1 MNLNFLAYDQQGA
14 VARVWLNRPELRN
27 AQSRELLQEL
37 DDVLQVVARD
47 ETVNVVVLAG
57 KGDHFS
63 AGHDLKQGQRE
74 RSNFTVEQR
83 WEYEDRYYFDYC
95 LRVWDMPKPVIAQV
109 QGACVAGGF
118 MLANMCDLI
127 VASEDAFF
135 SDPVCATFGTAAT
148 EVLMH
153 PWVLG
158 TRRAKEFLYTGM
170 RMPAKQAWEM
180 GMVNRVVPRAEL
192 EERTMELAQQ
202 IAGAPPFAIRLTKR
216 SINRAADMQGF
227 RTSLQAHFDTHQL
240 SHNSLEFARVRD
252 AGMSNVIA
260 ANKARK

>member
-1 MNLNFLAYDQQGA
+1 MNPTFLEYEQMGA
-14 VARVWLNRPELRN
+14 VARILLNRPESRN

-37 DDVLQVVARD
+37 DDVLKVVSED
-47 ETVNVVVLAG
+47 ETVHVVILAG

-83 WEYEDRYYFDYC
+83 WDYEDRYYFDYC
-95 LRVWDMPKPVIAQV
+95 LRLWDLPKPVIAQV

-127 VASEDAFF
+127 VASDDAFF
-135 SDPVCATFGTAAT
+135 SDPVCVTFGTAAT
-148 EVLMH
+148 EVLIH

-170 RMPAKQAWEM
+170 RMPARQAWEM

-202 IAGAPPFAIRLTKR
+202 IAEAPPFAMRLTKR
-216 SINRAADMQGF
+216 SLNRAADMQGF
-227 RTSLQAHFDTHQL
+227 RTSMQAHFDTHQL
-240 SHNSLEFARVRD
+240 SHNSMEFARVRD
-252 AGMSNVIA
+252 AGMAKVIE